1 MGMYHVPALMTEA
14 VEALQVRP
22 QGVYVDATFGGG
34 GHARAILARLGQ
46 GGRLLAFDQD
56 EQAEA
61 NAQQAPFA
69 GHVGFQFIR
78 ANFRHLKRHLR
89 AWGVLPGTVDGI
101 LADLGVSS
109 HQLDTAGRGFSF
121 RFEGPLDMRM
131 NPGEE
136 RTAADWLNESTEAEL
151 QDLFSRYGEV
161 RNARTL
167 ARACVQFRES
177 TPFRTTNDLVRVCD
191 QALKSLKGMDR
202 ARYLAQVFQA
212 LRIAVNDELGAL
224 QDFLRD
230 ATEMLRPAGRL
241 VVISYHSLEDRLV
254 KNWLKAGNAEGTPQ
268 SDFYGNI
275 RRPFEVVTRKPIEPT
290 EAEIQQNPRARS
302 AKMRVAEKR
311 EAAQPEYD
319 NEPGP

>member
-34 GHARAILARLGQ
+34 GHARAILARLGR

-61 NAQQAPFA
+61 NAQQVPFA
-69 GHVGFQFIR
+69 GHAGFQFIR

-89 AWGVLPGTVDGI
+89 AWGVLPGTADGI

-121 RFEGPLDMRM
+121 RFDGPLDMRM

-136 RTAADWLNESTEAEL
+136 RTAADWLNQSTEAEL

-167 ARACVQFRES
+167 ARTCMQFRES
-177 TPFRTTNDLVRVCD
+177 APFRTTHDLVYVCD
-191 QALKSLKGMDR
+191 QAIRGLRGIDR

-212 LRIAVNDELGAL
+212 LRIAVNDEMGAL

-230 ATEMLRPAGRL
+230 ATEMLRPGGRL

-254 KNWLKAGNAEGTPQ
+254 KNWLKAGNAEGTPE

-275 RRPFEVVTRKPIEPT
+275 RRPFEVVGRKPIEPT

-311 EAAQPEYD
+311 EDLKPKHD
-319 NEPGP
+319 NEPAS